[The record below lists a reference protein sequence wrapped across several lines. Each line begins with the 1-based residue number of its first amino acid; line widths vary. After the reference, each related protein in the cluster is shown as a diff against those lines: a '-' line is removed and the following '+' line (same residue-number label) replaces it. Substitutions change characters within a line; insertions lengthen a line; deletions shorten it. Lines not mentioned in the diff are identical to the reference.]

1 VRAAPG
7 ACLVVAL
14 ILAAGAVTSSQTPAP
29 AGGAAPAYQVARTS
43 AASERLLDADE
54 PWSKSMSIEWG
65 PAAYLTRF
73 SALWSDDGLYLRF
86 DATDPLPWHTMT
98 RRDEHL
104 WDEEVVEI
112 FLDLDRSGRDYYELE
127 INPANVVCDLRMI
140 SPWPDKKGEIEWDL
154 SGLETRAR
162 KTAAPAGWSATA
174 FLPWPGLRALPSA
187 RAVALP
193 PRPGDAWRFNVFRIE
208 RPGGKEQPEKDAVF
222 AAWSPPSEKS
232 FHDAKAFRDLVFEGA
247 PR

>member
-1 VRAAPG
+1 VRAA
-7 ACLVVAL
+7 AAFVLVLPAAAAAQEYRVDRASEPAPRTAL
-14 ILAAGAVTSSQTPAP
+14 LAAQD
-29 AGGAAPAYQVARTS
+29 AGWYSARRIS
-43 AASERLLDADE
+43 
-54 PWSKSMSIEWG
+54 WG
-65 PAAYLTRF
+65 PEAYRTTF
-73 SALWSDDGLYLRF
+73 SAVWADSGLFLRF
-86 DATDPLPWHTMT
+86 DAVDPEPWHTKT
-98 RRDEHL
+98 RRDDSL

-112 FLDLDRSGRDYYELE
+112 FLDPDRSGRDYYELE